1 MVSIINP
8 ENFAGIQIK
17 KEPTI
22 RVVKGDIATQPVDA
36 IVNSTDKDLSRRGA
50 ISSAIFDAVEA
61 AGGKEAAERL
71 AGICEGL
78 KYPDSRAGDAYVTP
92 GISLHAPCIIHA
104 VCPQW
109 NLPQPI
115 PGQRLT
121 LEQWKLTHTL
131 YETYGQLL
139 TVTASRFNLVKYREP
154 LIVSPIPSGN
164 FNASIGSN
172 PVIAIPFLSVGK
184 NGFPKELAAHI
195 AIRAIRRFSS
205 VWKEVRLVAH
215 SEDAFKTLSAAI
227 QDPSDEWFDDAEH
240 WSSIDRLCPQCGAD
254 AVAHIYG
261 NLGSNRVESSKE
273 VIDEMIARDGM
284 KYGDGTNQWG
294 LGGLTA
300 FERQCR
306 KCHWN
311 EGSPIG
317 NYPGSLFFR

>member
-1 MVSIINP
+1 MVSIFKP
-8 ENFAGIQIK
+8 EYFAGITVK
-17 KEPTI
+17 TEPTI
-22 RVVKGDIATQPVDA
+22 RVVKGDIADQPVDA
-36 IVNSTDKDLSRRGA
+36 IVNSVDKDLSRRGA
-50 ISSAIFDAVEA
+50 ISSAIFDAVEV

-71 AGICEGL
+71 ARICEDL
-78 KYPDSRAGDAYVTP
+78 KYPNSRAGDAYVTP

-115 PGQRLT
+115 TGQRLT
-121 LEQWKLTHTL
+121 REQWKLAHTL

-139 TVTASRFNLVKYREP
+139 TVTASRFNSRKYREP
-154 LIVSPIPSGN
+154 LIASPIPGGN
-164 FNASIGSN
+164 FNAEIGSQ
-172 PVIAIPFLSVGK
+172 PVIAIPFLAVGK
-184 NGFPKELAAHI
+184 NGFPKDLAAHI

-205 VWKEVRLVAH
+205 VWSEVRLVAH

-240 WSSIDRLCPQCGAD
+240 WSTVDRMCPQCGAD
-254 AVAHIYG
+254 EIAHTYG
-261 NLGSNRVESSKE
+261 NLGSHRVESSKE
-273 VIDEMIARDGM
+273 VIDEMIDREGM
-284 KYGDGTNQWG
+284 KYGDGMNQWG

-300 FERQCR
+300 FQRKCR
-306 KCHWN
+306 KCQWI